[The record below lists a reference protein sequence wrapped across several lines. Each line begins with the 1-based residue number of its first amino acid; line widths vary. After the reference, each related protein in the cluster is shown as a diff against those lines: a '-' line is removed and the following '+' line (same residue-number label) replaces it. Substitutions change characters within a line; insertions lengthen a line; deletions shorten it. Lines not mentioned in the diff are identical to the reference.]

1 MTRHILVVDDDDSI
15 REVASMTLQLLA
27 GWQVTTAGSGSEALE
42 LLRELRP
49 DAVLMDVMMPGL
61 DGPSTVLR
69 LRADPAT
76 ADLPVIM
83 LTAKDISA
91 DLRRELGLSGLL
103 AKPFDPLTLSDEI
116 SSILGWTE

>member
-1 MTRHILVVDDDDSI
+1 MVVDDDDSI
-15 REVASMTLQLLA
+15 REVAEMTLQLLA
-27 GWQVTTAGSGSEALE
+27 GWQVTTAGAGSEALE

-61 DGPSTVLR
+61 DGPSTVLS

-91 DLRRELGLSGLL
+91 DRRRELGLSGVLS
-103 AKPFDPLTLSDEI
+103 KPFDPLTLPDEI
-116 SSILGWTE
+116 SRILGWTE

>member
-1 MTRHILVVDDDDSI
+1 MTRHVLVVDDDDSI
-15 REVASMTLQLLA
+15 REVAKMTLQLLA

-42 LLRELRP
+42 LLREWRP

-61 DGPSTVLR
+61 DGPSTVLS

-91 DLRRELGLSGLL
+91 DRRRELGLSGVL

-116 SSILGWTE
+116 SKILGWTE